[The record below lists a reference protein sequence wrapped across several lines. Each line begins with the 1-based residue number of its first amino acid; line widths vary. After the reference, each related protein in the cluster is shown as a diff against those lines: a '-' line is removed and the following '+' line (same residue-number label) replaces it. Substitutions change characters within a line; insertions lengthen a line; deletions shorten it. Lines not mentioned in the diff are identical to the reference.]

1 MKDGLPDLQQ
11 GRHGL
16 LLIDPY
22 NDFISPVFLCA
33 ASPYRPGDYET
44 WKHIARVQ
52 KAAWSPK
59 AFEYGTSGLPVPI

>member
-22 NDFISPVFLCA
+22 NDFISPVFYALHRRTGPA
-33 ASPYRPGDYET
+33 ITKPGNT
-44 WKHIARVQ
+44 
-52 KAAWSPK
+52 
-59 AFEYGTSGLPVPI
+59 